1 MSIYTGSNSTVTQLF
16 DILEADSG
24 SFNEMRAKLAAA
36 DGDVDKAREAWLDS
50 TDNAQVAKLRAAIEK
65 ANQQL
70 AELAEKNVSVET
82 LSEDD
87 RKALEESIKA
97 MRTRVRDGRTLILDL
112 AKQLNND
119 VEGVS
124 KALEE
129 YPDVTRGARVGSAG
143 AKTGSSLPRVSV
155 DINVTGGTFTEEA
168 PGVYKSFSF
177 LAKDLHTDVE
187 SLQKAFAEA
196 AGVEHSEISG
206 VKRDVEFKFQAA
218 EGGSV
223 YTISTTPKKN
233 EKPGPKA
240 SA

>member
-1 MSIYTGSNSTVTQLF
+1 MSIYAGSNTTVVQLF
-16 DILEADSG
+16 DILESDSN
-24 SFNEMRAKLAAA
+24 SYKDLQAKLAAA
-36 DGDVDKAREAWLDS
+36 DGDVEKARATWLES

-70 AELAEKNVSVET
+70 AELAEKNVSVES
-82 LSEDD
+82 LSEEDLT
-87 RKALEESIKA
+87 KLKENVTE
-97 MRTRVRDGRTLILDL
+97 MRARVRNGRSLILDL

-119 VEGVS
+119 VEGVE
-124 KALEE
+124 KALIEFG
-129 YPDVTRGARVGSAG
+129 DVTKGRGPSVGG

-155 DINVTGGTFTEEA
+155 DIVVNGGALENA
-168 PGVYKSFSF
+168 AYKSFSF

-206 VKRDVEFKFQAA
+206 VKRPVEFKFQAT
-218 EGGSV
+218 ENGSV

-233 EKPGPKA
+233 EKPGPK
-240 SA
+240 SEK